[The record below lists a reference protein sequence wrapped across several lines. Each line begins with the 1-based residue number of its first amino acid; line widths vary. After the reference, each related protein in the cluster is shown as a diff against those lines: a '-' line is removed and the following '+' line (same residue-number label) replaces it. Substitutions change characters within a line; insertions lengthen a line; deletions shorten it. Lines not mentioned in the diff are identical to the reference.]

1 MYYQTI
7 EATVQEYSV
16 MIQESHSLIGSKHK
30 LKKYQGQEITIHLH
44 NLEFMETTIIIKK
57 KVERNRRNE

>member
-7 EATVQEYSV
+7 EATVQEYLV

-44 NLEFMETTIIIKK
+44 NLECMETTIIIKK
-57 KVERNRRNE
+57 KEERNRRNE